1 MLLIAYYV
9 PMSKRKKP
17 QAATIALRELRWLV
31 LAAATGAILLPMLL
45 WISGRILLGRYENG
59 GLIDLWLEFA
69 RELGQGGT
77 AAWILLIAPYA
88 FLQLGRLVWSLHQ
101 RLR

>member
-1 MLLIAYYV
+1 
-9 PMSKRKKP
+9 MSKRKKP
-17 QAATIALRELRWLV
+17 QATTIALRELRWLA
-31 LAAATGAILLPMLL
+31 LAAASGAILLPMLL

-59 GLIDLWLEFA
+59 GLIDLWLDFA

-77 AAWILLIAPYA
+77 AAWILLIAPCA
-88 FLQLGRLVWSLHQ
+88 FLQIGRLVWLLHQ

>member
-1 MLLIAYYV
+1 MFCIAYYV
-9 PMSKRKKP
+9 PMAKRKKP

-31 LAAATGAILLPMLL
+31 LAAAFGAILLPILL

-59 GLIDLWLEFA
+59 GLIDLWLDVM

-77 AAWILLIAPYA
+77 AAWILLVAPYA
-88 FLQLGRLVWSLHQ
+88 FLLMGRLVWSLHQ

>member
-1 MLLIAYYV
+1 
-9 PMSKRKKP
+9 MSKRKKP
-17 QAATIALRELRWLV
+17 QASTIALRELRWLV
-31 LAAATGAILLPMLL
+31 LAAALGAILLPMLL

-59 GLIDLWLEFA
+59 GLIDLWLDFA

-88 FLQLGRLVWSLHQ
+88 FLQVGRIVWLLHQ

>member
-1 MLLIAYYV
+1 
-9 PMSKRKKP
+9 MSKRKKP
-17 QAATIALRELRWLV
+17 QAATFALRELRWLV
-31 LAAATGAILLPMLL
+31 LAAASGAILLPMLL

-59 GLIDLWLEFA
+59 GLIDLWLDFV

-77 AAWILLIAPYA
+77 AAWILLVAPYA
-88 FLQLGRLVWSLHQ
+88 FLQVGRLVWSLHQ

>member
-17 QAATIALRELRWLV
+17 QPTQLALRELRWL
-31 LAAATGAILLPMLL
+31 LMAAAAGAIALPIML
-45 WISGRILLGRYENG
+45 WASGSILLGRYENG
-59 GLIDLWLEFA
+59 GLIDLWLDFV
-69 RELGQGGT
+69 RELAAGGT
-77 AAWILLIAPYA
+77 AAWILLAAPYA
-88 FLQLGRLVWSLHQ
+88 FLVFGRLMWAIHQ

>member
-1 MLLIAYYV
+1 
-9 PMSKRKKP
+9 MSKRKKP

-31 LAAATGAILLPMLL
+31 LAAASGAILLPMLL

-59 GLIDLWLEFA
+59 GLIDLWLDFV

-77 AAWILLIAPYA
+77 AAWILLVAPYA
-88 FLQLGRLVWSLHQ
+88 FLQVGRLVWSLHQ
-101 RLR
+101 RMR

>member
-1 MLLIAYYV
+1 MLFIAYYV

-17 QAATIALRELRWLV
+17 QASTIALRELRWLV
-31 LAAATGAILLPMLL
+31 LAAALGAILLPMLL

-59 GLIDLWLEFA
+59 GLIDLWLDFA

-88 FLQLGRLVWSLHQ
+88 FLQVGRIVWLLHQ

>member
-1 MLLIAYYV
+1 M
-9 PMSKRKKP
+9 
-17 QAATIALRELRWLV
+17 
-31 LAAATGAILLPMLL
+31 LAAASGAILLPMLL

-59 GLIDLWLEFA
+59 GLIDLWLDFV

-77 AAWILLIAPYA
+77 AAWILLVAPYA
-88 FLQLGRLVWSLHQ
+88 FLQVGRLVWSLHQ

>member
-9 PMSKRKKP
+9 PMSKRKKS

-45 WISGRILLGRYENG
+45 WISGRILLGSYENG
-59 GLIDLWLEFA
+59 GLIDLWLDFA

-77 AAWILLIAPYA
+77 AAWILLIAPYT
-88 FLQLGRLVWSLHQ
+88 FLQVGRLVWLLQ
-101 RLR
+101 RRLR

>member
-1 MLLIAYYV
+1 
-9 PMSKRKKP
+9 MSKRKKP
-17 QAATIALRELRWLV
+17 QASTIALRELRWLV
-31 LAAATGAILLPMLL
+31 LAAALGAILLPMLL

-59 GLIDLWLEFA
+59 GLIDLWLDFA

-77 AAWILLIAPYA
+77 AAWILLIAPHA
-88 FLQLGRLVWSLHQ
+88 FLQVGRIVWLLHQ

>member
-1 MLLIAYYV
+1 MLFIAYYV

-17 QAATIALRELRWLV
+17 QATTIALRELRWLT
-31 LAAATGAILLPMLL
+31 LAAASGAILLPMLL

-59 GLIDLWLEFA
+59 GLIDLWLDFA

-88 FLQLGRLVWSLHQ
+88 FLQIGRLVWLLHQ

>member
-1 MLLIAYYV
+1 
-9 PMSKRKKP
+9 MSKRKKP

-31 LAAATGAILLPMLL
+31 LAAASGAILLPTLL

-59 GLIDLWLEFA
+59 GLIDLWLDFV

-77 AAWILLIAPYA
+77 AAWILLVAPYA
-88 FLQLGRLVWSLHQ
+88 FLQVGRLVWSLHQ

>member
-1 MLLIAYYV
+1 MLFIAYYV

-17 QAATIALRELRWLV
+17 QATTIALRELRWLA
-31 LAAATGAILLPMLL
+31 LAAASGAILLPMLL

-59 GLIDLWLEFA
+59 GLIDLWLDFA

-88 FLQLGRLVWSLHQ
+88 FLQIGRLVWLLHQ

>member
-1 MLLIAYYV
+1 
-9 PMSKRKKP
+9 MSKRKKP
-17 QAATIALRELRWLV
+17 QATTIALRELRWLA
-31 LAAATGAILLPMLL
+31 LAAASGAILLPMLL

-59 GLIDLWLEFA
+59 GLIDLWLDFV

-88 FLQLGRLVWSLHQ
+88 FLQIGRLVWLLHQ

>member
-1 MLLIAYYV
+1 
-9 PMSKRKKP
+9 MSKRKKP

-31 LAAATGAILLPMLL
+31 LAAASGAILLPMLL

-59 GLIDLWLEFA
+59 GLIDLWLDFV

-77 AAWILLIAPYA
+77 AAWIRLVAPYA
-88 FLQLGRLVWSLHQ
+88 FLQVGRLVWSLHQ

>member
-1 MLLIAYYV
+1 
-9 PMSKRKKP
+9 MSKRKKP

-31 LAAATGAILLPMLL
+31 LAAASGAILLPMLL

-59 GLIDLWLEFA
+59 GLIDLWLDFV

-77 AAWILLIAPYA
+77 AAWILLVAPYA
-88 FLQLGRLVWSLHQ
+88 FLQVGRLVWSLHQ

>member
-1 MLLIAYYV
+1 
-9 PMSKRKKP
+9 MSKRKKP

-31 LAAATGAILLPMLL
+31 LAAASGAILLPMLP
-45 WISGRILLGRYENG
+45 WISRRTLLGRYENG
-59 GLIDLWLEFA
+59 GLIDLWLDFV

-77 AAWILLIAPYA
+77 AAWILLVAPYA
-88 FLQLGRLVWSLHQ
+88 FLQVGRLVWSLHQ

>member
-1 MLLIAYYV
+1 MLFIAYYV

-17 QAATIALRELRWLV
+17 QATTIALRELRWLA
-31 LAAATGAILLPMLL
+31 LAAASGAILLPMLL
-45 WISGRILLGRYENG
+45 WISGRILLGR
-59 GLIDLWLEFA
+59 WLDFA

-88 FLQLGRLVWSLHQ
+88 FLQIGRLVWLLHQ

>member
-1 MLLIAYYV
+1 MLFIAYYV

-17 QAATIALRELRWLV
+17 QVTTIALRELRWLT
-31 LAAATGAILLPMLL
+31 LAAASGAILLPMLL

-59 GLIDLWLEFA
+59 GLIDLWLDFA

-88 FLQLGRLVWSLHQ
+88 FLQIGRLVWLLHQ

>member
-1 MLLIAYYV
+1 MLFIAYYV

-17 QAATIALRELRWLV
+17 QASTIALRELRWLV
-31 LAAATGAILLPMLL
+31 LAAASGAILLPMLL

-59 GLIDLWLEFA
+59 GLIDLWLDFA

-88 FLQLGRLVWSLHQ
+88 FLQVGRLVWLLHQ